1 MKILFDSIFIFIF
14 INILF
19 YCKLPNINND
29 NLLIH
34 KCILFILTSIFY
46 YILSLIRKTGNK
58 KCIINHHSMIN
69 NSIKIGLSC
78 VVGYSLYFDF
88 LLMSWSKDLFVFGDD
103 NIYKTHIMIS
113 IIIVILITIIQI
125 FESIFY
131 NSESF
136 ECTNKN

>member
-1 MKILFDSIFIFIF
+1 
-14 INILF
+14 
-19 YCKLPNINND
+19 
-29 NLLIH
+29 
-34 KCILFILTSIFY
+34 
-46 YILSLIRKTGNK
+46 
-58 KCIINHHSMIN
+58 MIN